1 MQAFDELISTLVS
14 GGMDAG
20 AAASLVARAVIE
32 TSTPQR
38 SKAALR
44 TQRWR
49 DRKAAELASQN
60 VTERHTVT
68 PLELPLEPSQTV
80 TNRHTVTVPLSKK
93 DLDRSPTSRVT
104 RKRTSLPDGFLLS
117 EKMLAHAR
125 SKGLD
130 PPRITREFDRF
141 RDHHR
146 AKGSLFVDWEAAW
159 RYWVGNAL
167 EYSRKNGSG
176 GQGGGYKW
184 NGIEGV
190 T

>member
-1 MQAFDELISTLVS
+1 MSAIEELTTALVS
-14 GGMDAG
+14 RGMDAG
-20 AAASLVARAVIE
+20 AAAAMVARAMIE
-32 TSTPQR
+32 VTTPAR

-49 DRKAAELASQN
+49 DRKAAES

-68 PLELPLEPSQTV
+68 PLELPLEPSQSV
-80 TNRHTVTVPLSKK
+80 TKRHAVTVPLSKK
-93 DLDRSPTSRVT
+93 DIGRSPTSQVT
-104 RKRTSLPDGFLLS
+104 RKRTSLPVGFLLS
-117 EKMLAHAR
+117 EKMQAFAQ

-130 PPRITREFDRF
+130 PPRIAREFERF
-141 RDHHR
+141 CDHHR
-146 AKGSLFVDWEAAW
+146 AKGSLFADWEAAW
-159 RYWVGNAL
+159 RTWVGNAV
-167 EYSRKNGSG
+167 EYSRKNGG

>member
-1 MQAFDELISTLVS
+1 MSAMEELVCALVS
-14 GGMDAG
+14 GGMVAG

-32 TSTPQR
+32 AAVPAR

-49 DRKAAELASQN
+49 DRKAAKREA
-60 VTERHTVT
+60 ETVT
-68 PLELPLEPSQTV
+68 NRHAVTPPELPIEPSQTV
-80 TNRHTVTVPLSKK
+80 TNRHSVTVPLSKK
-93 DLDRSPTSRVT
+93 DLDRSSTSPVT

-117 EKMLAHAR
+117 EKMLAYAQ

-130 PPRITREFDRF
+130 PPRITREFERF
-141 RDHHR
+141 CDHHR
-146 AKGSLFVDWEAAW
+146 AKGSLFADWEAAW
-159 RYWVGNAL
+159 RTWVGRAADYAPKGGGN
-167 EYSRKNGSG
+167 SG
-176 GQGGGYKW
+176 GYRW